1 MIYCLI
7 LEDEPS
13 AVEVLKSYIDKT
25 SFIECIGIYESGL
38 DISPELITQTDLL
51 FLDVHLPEV
60 NGISFLKSLQQK
72 PRVIITTAY
81 ADYAVEAFEEEI
93 TDYLVKP
100 FSYERFCKAVG
111 RVRQQL
117 SVEKDKSTKQLLLYA
132 DKTTYKV
139 DKADILYLKAEVD
152 YVKFVTIDNQILI
165 LDSLQSWEERLAG
178 FGFVR
183 THRSYI
189 VNLEKVEKTTR
200 NQVFIEGEII
210 PIGRTYREKFI
221 TALTSS

>member
-7 LEDEPS
+7 LEDEAS

-25 SFIECIGIYESGL
+25 PFIECLGTYESGL
-38 DISPELITQTDLL
+38 DISTELIAQADLL
-51 FLDVHLPEV
+51 FLDVHLPEI
-60 NGISFLKSLQQK
+60 NGISFLKSLQEK

-100 FSYERFCKAVG
+100 YSYERFCKAVT

-132 DKTTYKV
+132 DKTTYKIQIT
-139 DKADILYLKAEVD
+139 DILYLKAEVD
-152 YVKFVTIDNQILI
+152 YVRFVTVNSQTLI
-165 LDSLQSWEERLAG
+165 LDSLQNWEEKLSEMG
-178 FGFVR
+178 FAR

-200 NQVFIEGEII
+200 SQVFIEDRVI

-221 TALTSS
+221 KALTSF

>member
-13 AVEVLKSYIDKT
+13 AVEVLKSYIDKV
-25 SFIECIGIYESGL
+25 SFVECIGIYESGL
-38 DISPELITQTDLL
+38 DISPEEISRADLL
-51 FLDVHLPEV
+51 FLDVHLPEL
-60 NGISFLKSLQQK
+60 NGISFLKSLHEK

-100 FSYERFCKAVG
+100 YSYERFFKAVT
-111 RVRQQL
+111 RIKQQL
-117 SVEKDKSTKQLLLYA
+117 SIEEKKQSKQLLLYA
-132 DKTTYKV
+132 DKTNYRIQT
-139 DKADILYLKAEVD
+139 ADILYLKAEVD
-152 YVKFVTIDNQILI
+152 YVRFVTLNQQILI
-165 LDSLQSWEERLAG
+165 LDSLQNWKEKLSG

-189 VNLEKVEKTTR
+189 VNLEKVEKTSG
-200 NQVFIEGEII
+200 NQIIIGDEII
-210 PIGRTYREKFI
+210 PIGRTYKEKFI
-221 TALTSS
+221 NTLTKD